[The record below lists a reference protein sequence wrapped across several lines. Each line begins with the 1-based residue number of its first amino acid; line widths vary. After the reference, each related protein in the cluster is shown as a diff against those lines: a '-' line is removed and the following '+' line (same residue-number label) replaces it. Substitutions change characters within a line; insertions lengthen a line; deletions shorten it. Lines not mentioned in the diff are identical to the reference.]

1 MREYHLSLFWSVSP
15 RSTIRGRGAEICSNA
30 VSVRHTDSISANY
43 RRLWLLRGSI
53 WILRLSIQPRR
64 FWIIRVSKMESR
76 SRWQRFANIC
86 KRIFAWPLLMLVKFY
101 RACISPLLPSSCRF
115 TPTCSAYA
123 LEALTKY
130 GPIKGSWLTIR
141 RLLRCHPWGG
151 SGYDPVP

>member
-1 MREYHLSLFWSVSP
+1 
-15 RSTIRGRGAEICSNA
+15 
-30 VSVRHTDSISANY
+30 
-43 RRLWLLRGSI
+43 
-53 WILRLSIQPRR
+53 
-64 FWIIRVSKMESR
+64 MESR
-76 SRWQRFANIC
+76 GRWQKFVNIC
-86 KRIFAWPLLMLVKFY
+86 KRIFSWPLLMLVKFY

-123 LEALTKY
+123 LEAITKY